1 MEYEKYQSRVDKG
14 RKNMKRSDKDN
25 AALAK
30 AEQELYHA
38 SEVTHL
44 PRPPPERATSFRR
57 RAGERK
63 LFFEYS
69 TTTANGHV
77 VGVQRCR

>member
-25 AALAK
+25 TALAK

-38 SEVTHL
+38 SEVIHSPARRRREL
-44 PRPPPERATSFRR
+44 PLSAGGQGSESSFSNIQRPRLTATS
-57 RAGERK
+57 
-63 LFFEYS
+63 
-69 TTTANGHV
+69 
-77 VGVQRCR
+77 